1 MAKQIMN
8 ESQLI
13 KIVERATREAISK
26 ILNEGIGLNT
36 MGQSFKSGMRGDKW
50 INDRGEGFA
59 KDYIK
64 NGYGTNWNDF
74 ENDRDDF
81 NRLDKGVDVQSRALK
96 RKHTRTPNDVNG
108 IANAHSDLQT
118 AKMDRD
124 VAAGDAVGS
133 RPGLMGKAQ
142 RAANVGAYKAG
153 RALKGAKDSATNF
166 MHNKIGLEETR
177 RKNK

>member
-1 MAKQIMN
+1 MAKI
-8 ESQLI
+8 QLKENDLI
-13 KIVERATREAISK
+13 QIVEAATKNALSK

-36 MGQSFKSGMRGDKW
+36 MGQSFKSGIRGDKW
-50 INDRGEGFA
+50 INDKGEGFA

-81 NRLDKGVDVQSRALK
+81 NRMDKGVDVQSRALK
-96 RKHTRTPNDVNG
+96 RKQTRTPNDVNG
-108 IANAHSDLQT
+108 IADAHSNLQT

-124 VAAGDAVGS
+124 IAAGDAVGS
-133 RPGLMGKAQ
+133 RPGLVGKAQ

-153 RALKGAKDSATNF
+153 KTLKGVKDSATKF
-166 MHNKIGLEETR
+166 MHDKIGLEE
-177 RKNK
+177 